1 LVVGIVMQLVKASRQ
16 AEISEL
22 DMATTVEQ
30 DVVRFDI
37 TKSC

>member
-1 LVVGIVMQLVKASRQ
+1 MQLVKASRQ

-22 DMATTVEQ
+22 DMPTTVKQ

-37 TKSC
+37 TANN